1 MSQNKWDKYKQ
12 LLLSL
17 KEQILK
23 GGYTTRGEDLEIP
36 PEELSD
42 EADLA
47 NSVIAQQVSFQIRD
61 REMSKLRF
69 INMALERIEND
80 SYGHCE
86 DCNTEISAKRLM
98 NQPWTEYCIDHAE
111 EREREQKTRSA

>member
-1 MSQNKWDKYKQ
+1 FIKIEWNVSDRMLMALGCAYRILFWRFKMSQNKWDKHRQ
-12 LLLSL
+12 RLLTL

-23 GGYTTRGEDLEIP
+23 SGFTTRGEDLQIP
-36 PEELSD
+36 QEELSD

-69 INMALERIEND
+69 INMALERIENG
-80 SYGHCE
+80 SYGH
-86 DCNTEISAKRLM
+86 
-98 NQPWTEYCIDHAE
+98 
-111 EREREQKTRSA
+111 